1 MRQQTRQNIASLL
14 GKIDLNNQRI
24 NLTGCGFFANIA
36 RRGLLDAKS
45 GLMHRMVSAQRLLAL
60 AIGCALALPCTIA
73 GAVTPA
79 NKTVRSGEA
88 VAVNESSLAQMSESE
103 DAIDAW
109 RDYALNS
116 LKANFSWASDAGVSV
131 EAPSIFNRGRSSLSR
146 TSLLRFP
153 GSAVSEPAAF
163 QVAMQSS
170 RVALSPLYAS
180 AESSSLLPDHSPGLH
195 RTVIAPSFS
204 QKLGDAGF
212 FSVSAIL
219 AYERFAGFD
228 VNFSNSVS
236 PLLTDASM
244 FAPTQWRNQT
254 IATGAGGRV
263 DFGNAVNEHVSWQ
276 AGYQSRVNMDG
287 FSTAEGLYARR
298 AGMFDIPASMNL
310 GLNFKL
316 TREFAA
322 DFGVERVMYSA
333 IPPYISTDLPL
344 QVLAQLHG
352 YRDTSFA
359 WQNLIVR
366 SVGLSMRDA
375 TWGDLRVGVTSRQ
388 QPLPTLPVLQQA
400 LSSRLSEHSWEFSYA
415 HAVGEHSMLRLLGVY
430 APIQLLGAPT
440 ASYNLSSADGA
451 NQMRVEALWVTNF

>member
-1 MRQQTRQNIASLL
+1 
-14 GKIDLNNQRI
+14 
-24 NLTGCGFFANIA
+24 
-36 RRGLLDAKS
+36 
-45 GLMHRMVSAQRLLAL
+45 MHRIATAQRLLAL
-60 AIGCALALPCTIA
+60 AIGCVLALPSAIA

-79 NKTVRSGEA
+79 NKGTRSSD
-88 VAVNESSLAQMSESE
+88 VAAAINESSLAQIVESE

-116 LKANFSWASDAGVSV
+116 LKANFSWATEAGVSV

-146 TSLLRFP
+146 TSLRFP
-153 GSAVSEPAAF
+153 GTAVAEPAAF

-170 RVALSPLYAS
+170 RVALSPLYAT
-180 AESSSLLPDHSPGLH
+180 AEASSLLPDHSPGLR

-204 QKLGDAGF
+204 QKLGDTGF

-228 VNFSNSVS
+228 VNLSNAVS
-236 PLLTDASM
+236 PLLTDTAR

-254 IATGAGGRV
+254 SAVGAGGRF
-263 DFGNAVNEHVSWQ
+263 DFGNLINEHVSWQ

-298 AGMFDIPASMNL
+298 AGMFDIPSSMNL

-322 DFGVERVMYSA
+322 DLGVERVMYSA
-333 IPPYISTDLPL
+333 IPPYISTDLPPQL
-344 QVLAQLHG
+344 LAQLGG
-352 YRDTSFA
+352 YQNTSFV

-366 SVGLSMRDA
+366 SAGLSMHDA
-375 TWGDLRVGVTSRQ
+375 TFGDLRFGVTSRQ

-400 LSSRLSEHSWEFSYA
+400 LAGRLSEHSWEFSYA
-415 HAVGEHSMLRLLGVY
+415 HAFGDSSMLRLLGVY

-440 ASYNLSSADGA
+440 ASYNLSNANGA

>member
-1 MRQQTRQNIASLL
+1 
-14 GKIDLNNQRI
+14 
-24 NLTGCGFFANIA
+24 
-36 RRGLLDAKS
+36 
-45 GLMHRMVSAQRLLAL
+45 MHRTVTSQRLLAF
-60 AIGCALALPCTIA
+60 AIGCALALPCAVA

-79 NKTVRSGEA
+79 GKTVRSGEA
-88 VAVNESSLAQMSESE
+88 ATSINESALAQLAES
-103 DAIDAW
+103 DGPIDAW

-116 LKANFSWASDAGVSV
+116 LKANFSWASEAGVTV

-146 TSLLRFP
+146 ASMRFP
-153 GSAVSEPAAF
+153 GTAVSEPAAF

-180 AESSSLLPDHSPGLH
+180 AESSSLLPDHSPGLR

-228 VNFSNSVS
+228 LNLSNSVS
-236 PLLTDASM
+236 PLLTDTSH

-254 IATGAGGRV
+254 IATGAGGRL
-263 DFGNAVNEHVSWQ
+263 DFGNSINERVSWQ

-316 TREFAA
+316 SREFAA
-322 DFGVERVMYSA
+322 DVGVERVMYSA
-333 IPPYISTDLPL
+333 IPPYISTDLPPQL
-344 QVLAQLHG
+344 LAQLGG
-352 YRDTSFA
+352 YQNTSFV

-366 SVGLSMRDA
+366 SAGLSMHDA

-400 LSSRLSEHSWEFSYA
+400 LSSRLSEHSWELSYA
-415 HAVGEHSMLRLLGVY
+415 HPVGDHSMLRLLSVY

-451 NQMRVEALWVTNF
+451 NQMRVEALWVTSF